1 MTLKPAVYIIA
12 NRRNGTIYTG
22 VTSNLPNRI
31 YQHKNK
37 IISGFASRYNCN
49 KLVYFE
55 YFEDILNAII
65 REKNIKSVGR
75 SKKIK
80 LIEKNNPYWND
91 LYNSII

>member
-55 YFEDILNAII
+55 YYEDILNAII

-80 LIEKNNPYWND
+80 LIEKSNPYWND